1 MNPPSLKIKLLS
13 LCFLAL
19 LHVRPLPAAE
29 LNWIPSTN
37 LWNGWTV
44 SWHAISA
51 LNDPNDA
58 LSLTYLDF
66 VGDSLSPG
74 AYWGN
79 DGSYFFFR
87 ARVAAGSVTS
97 STFADT
103 VLVLI
108 DRVGYGLTNRPDFA
122 FTWDSKASVATHG
135 LEMSISNTVGSTWAT
150 TKMGDLDGQGS
161 LKGTND
167 INGNSRTT
175 DGFIRTL
182 DNQSTPN
189 FGATTFIDFAV
200 SWNYLTNYTTL
211 RPTDSWKVQ
220 LASINNANDHNFL
233 SYDIAG
239 GINPTSAID
248 AQWGSIDVIPE
259 PSTGLLVGA
268 GYMLI
273 FSSRRRRP
281 NPA

>member
-1 MNPPSLKIKLLS
+1 M
-13 LCFLAL
+13 
-19 LHVRPLPAAE
+19 
-29 LNWIPSTN
+29 PSTN

-44 SWHAISA
+44 NWHAVSA

-58 LSLTYLDF
+58 LGASHLDF
-66 VGDSLSPG
+66 VGDALSPG
-74 AYWGN
+74 AYWASN
-79 DGSYFFFR
+79 GSYVFFR

-97 STFADT
+97 STYADT

-122 FTWDSKASVATHG
+122 FTWDTKFPLATHG

-150 TKMGDLDGQGS
+150 TKMGDLDGLPNS
-161 LKGTND
+161 KGTND

-175 DGFIRTL
+175 DGFIRTV

-189 FGATTFIDFAV
+189 FGTTSFIDFAV

-211 RPTDSWKVQ
+211 RPTDSWKIQ
-220 LASINNANDHNFL
+220 LASINGVNDHNFL

-239 GINPTSAID
+239 GINPNDAID
-248 AQWGSIDVIPE
+248 AKWADIGVIPE
-259 PSTGLLVGA
+259 PTSALLASG
-268 GYMLI
+268 GFFLL
-273 FSSRRRRP
+273 FFSRRRSRSP
-281 NPA
+281 SPTPESPGPARARNQAL